1 MMIGRHR
8 IDGDL
13 ALRFAAEGAS
23 KGSALVM
30 AFLLARWMATEGFG
44 AYAQTMALVAV
55 LVPVMLLGLGFA
67 IVRQIAGARDAVAI
81 AAPVTTAFTIASAL
95 TLPLA
100 AVMWLSAANIAP
112 HFSDHPDATA
122 LVRAAAV
129 LLPIAAWQSLIYEA
143 LRARQRVRAAT
154 GLQIAE
160 AALSLLAMI
169 GLFLTGHLDPV
180 RAVTAIATL
189 KLLFFLLAGFDLV
202 RAHDL
207 RAAGFALLPPRGI
220 RAALALG
227 IPFMIAGLGEALMG
241 LADRVL
247 VGSLAGADMAGR
259 YIAAQ
264 TLIAI
269 LSSWGAPYWWL
280 LYPRMAEAMSRDSV
294 RGAVAA
300 TRRLFGNF
308 IAWGAPLAVIL
319 ALLGPQILTLA
330 LGPGYQVASA
340 TVGILVLAVFVNQAA
355 TPWEYFLYISGRA
368 VFLMWVSLAWG
379 AAAVAGITM
388 LLPAFGLPGAAS
400 AVAAARLGFALS
412 IMFAAGRLGAG
423 TQLLPP
429 LVTARAAMGV
439 AAGVAA
445 VVLAG
450 FSGTPALADPWL
462 LAGVFLLVY
471 LLVNFLAARLQ
482 ARWRTA

>member
-30 AFLLARWMATEGFG
+30 AFLLARWMAAEGFG

-67 IVRQIAGARDAVAI
+67 IVRQIAGARDAAAI
-81 AAPVTTAFTIASAL
+81 AAPVTTALAIASAL

-100 AVMWLSAANIAP
+100 AVMWLSAANVAA

-129 LLPIAAWQSLIYEA
+129 LLPVAAWQSLIYEA
-143 LRARQRVRAAT
+143 LRARQRVRATT

-169 GLFLTGHLDPV
+169 GLFLTGHLNPV
-180 RAVTAIATL
+180 GAVTAIATL

-202 RAHDL
+202 RAHEL

-280 LYPRMAEAMSRDSV
+280 LYPRMAKAMSRNSV
-294 RGAVAA
+294 QGAVAA

-330 LGPGYQVASA
+330 LGPGYQVASV

-355 TPWEYFLYISGRA
+355 TPWEYFLYIRGRA
-368 VFLMWVSLAWG
+368 VFLMWGSLAWG
-379 AAAVAGITM
+379 AAAVAGITI
-388 LLPAFGLPGAAS
+388 LLPAYDLPGAAS

-439 AAGVAA
+439 AAGIAS

-450 FSGTPALADPWL
+450 FSGKPALANPWL